1 MGSHRFFF
9 SDGFLSFFFYLLDFL
24 LVVVFTF
31 SFPTMIRSF
40 VRKIKRGK
48 KNAKMEA
55 NSNDGN
61 DKDNNNENNDK
72 DKNMDFN
79 NDNNKKNKDKNNDN
93 NNQCE
98 EVERGSPDVAAA
110 KAANMAEAGATPA
123 VIREPAD
130 QCQCPEPHL
139 EPGFP
144 RWWKKTPE
152 PKPKEVVTKKEEKAK
167 EPKKARVQL
176 KCRGANHILHG
187 PCVCESETE
196 IRLAENPEEN
206 KDFIVYRGA
215 REMQTPYAF
224 LRAHPGG
231 EFPGHVGDAV
241 HLIFKDKAKGEYE
254 CRLADGTGRHAT
266 IPIEYLDVIVDVDNI
281 LKEAA

>member
-79 NDNNKKNKDKNNDN
+79 NNNNKK
-93 NNQCE
+93 
-98 EVERGSPDVAAA
+98 
-110 KAANMAEAGATPA
+110 
-123 VIREPAD
+123 
-130 QCQCPEPHL
+130 
-139 EPGFP
+139 
-144 RWWKKTPE
+144 
-152 PKPKEVVTKKEEKAK
+152 
-167 EPKKARVQL
+167 
-176 KCRGANHILHG
+176 
-187 PCVCESETE
+187 
-196 IRLAENPEEN
+196 N

-215 REMQTPYAF
+215 REIQTPYAF